1 MATDALQTRLIEA
14 RAYIAN
20 LTQTLNR
27 LEREATLASSSDDDE
42 QAAEQPFSVRVK
54 GDAKLW
60 RTDKRNGLT
69 AAALCK
75 RHEDFHWLFDM
86 IFDEDF
92 RVPATDE
99 NGACTV
105 PRLSVKDIMAA
116 IMRLYDR
123 NEFVR
128 DIYDRY
134 ALAQP
139 LSLGYRAWMSYLTA
153 RSSFMRMENGAEYWY
168 GLRVKDIAITDTECQ
183 DGNFDKDA
191 DDIRLCKDIKK
202 GKLTEFPAKKQ
213 PWEL

>member
-1 MATDALQTRLIEA
+1 MATEALQTRLIEA

-27 LEREATLASSSDDDE
+27 LEREATLSVSSDDA

-75 RHEDFHWLFDM
+75 RHEDFHWLFDL

-92 RVPATDE
+92 RVPTTDE
-99 NGACTV
+99 SGDCAV
-105 PRLSVKDIMAA
+105 PRLSVKSIMAT
-116 IMRLYDR
+116 IMRLYDH

-134 ALAQP
+134 ALSQP

-153 RSSFMRMENGAEYWY
+153 RSSFMRMENGSEYWY
-168 GLRVKDIAITDTECQ
+168 GLRVKDIALTDYECQ
-183 DGNFDKDA
+183 DGYFERRDTDA
-191 DDIRLCKDIKK
+191 LCKDIKE
-202 GKLTEFPAKKQ
+202 GKLSEFPSKKQ

>member
-27 LEREATLASSSDDDE
+27 LEREATISVSSDDA
-42 QAAEQPFSVRVK
+42 QAEEQPFSVRAK

-69 AAALCK
+69 ATALCK
-75 RHEDFHWLFDM
+75 RHEDFHRLFDL

-92 RVPATDE
+92 RVPTTDE
-99 NGACTV
+99 SGACTV
-105 PRLSVKDIMAA
+105 PRLSVKDIMAT
-116 IMRLYDR
+116 ILRLYDR

-128 DIYDRY
+128 DIYDHY
-134 ALAQP
+134 ALSQP

-153 RSSFMRMENGAEYWY
+153 RSSFMRMENGSEYWY
-168 GLRVKDIAITDTECQ
+168 GLRVKDIALTDNECQ
-183 DGNFDKDA
+183 DGDFDGRDA
-191 DDIRLCKDIKK
+191 DALCKDIKE
-202 GKLTEFPAKKQ
+202 GKLLEFPPKKQ

>member
-27 LEREATLASSSDDDE
+27 LEREATLSVSSDDT
-42 QAAEQPFSVRVK
+42 QAAEQPFSVRAK

-75 RHEDFHWLFDM
+75 RHEDF
-86 IFDEDF
+86 
-92 RVPATDE
+92 RVPTTDE
-99 NGACTV
+99 SGACAV
-105 PRLSVKDIMAA
+105 PRLSVKDIMAT
-116 IMRLYDR
+116 ILRLYDR

-134 ALAQP
+134 ALSQP

-153 RSSFMRMENGAEYWY
+153 RSSFMRMENGSEYWY
-168 GLRVKDIAITDTECQ
+168 GLRVKDIALTDYECQ
-183 DGNFDKDA
+183 DGYFEGRDA
-191 DDIRLCKDIKK
+191 DALCKDIKE
-202 GKLTEFPAKKQ
+202 GKLSEFPPKKQ

>member
-1 MATDALQTRLIEA
+1 MVTDTLQTRLIEA

-27 LEREATLASSSDDDE
+27 LEREATLSVSSDDT
-42 QAAEQPFSVRVK
+42 QAVEQPFSVRVK

-75 RHEDFHWLFDM
+75 RHEDFHWLFNL

-92 RVPATDE
+92 RVPDTDE
-99 NGACTV
+99 SGACAV
-105 PRLSVKDIMAA
+105 HRLSVKDIMAT
-116 IMRLYDR
+116 ILRLYDH

-134 ALAQP
+134 ALSQP

-153 RSSFMRMENGAEYWY
+153 RSSFMRMENGSEYWY
-168 GLRVKDIAITDTECQ
+168 GLHVRDIDITDNECQ
-183 DGNFDKDA
+183 DGDFDGCDA
-191 DDIRLCKDIKK
+191 DALCKDIEK
-202 GKLTEFPAKKQ
+202 GNLSEFPPKKQ

>member
-27 LEREATLASSSDDDE
+27 LEREATISVSSDDA
-42 QAAEQPFSVRVK
+42 QAEEQPFSVRAK

-69 AAALCK
+69 ATALCK
-75 RHEDFHWLFDM
+75 RHEDFHWLFDL

-92 RVPATDE
+92 RVPTTDE
-99 NGACTV
+99 SGACTV
-105 PRLSVKDIMAA
+105 PRLSVKDIMAT
-116 IMRLYDR
+116 ILRLYDR

-128 DIYDRY
+128 DIYDHY
-134 ALAQP
+134 ALSQP

-153 RSSFMRMENGAEYWY
+153 RLLCEWKTVRNIGTGCASKTSPSQTMSVRTATLMGVTPMHFAKTSKKASCWNFHPKNS
-168 GLRVKDIAITDTECQ
+168 L
-183 DGNFDKDA
+183 GN
-191 DDIRLCKDIKK
+191 CN
-202 GKLTEFPAKKQ
+202 T
-213 PWEL
+213 